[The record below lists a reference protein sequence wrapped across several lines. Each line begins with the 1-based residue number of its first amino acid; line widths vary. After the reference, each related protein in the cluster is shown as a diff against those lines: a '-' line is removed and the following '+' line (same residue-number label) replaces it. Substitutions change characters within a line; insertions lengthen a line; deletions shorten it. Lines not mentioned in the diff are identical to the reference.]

1 MDNYDLFALE
11 TPQREFQKLIFLWYF
26 GAYMHKNVCLILLL
40 FSWALPSFILEK
52 K

>member
-11 TPQREFQKLIFLWYF
+11 TLPRKLQKLIFYDIF
-26 GAYMHKNVCLILLL
+26 GAYMHKNVCLVLLL
-40 FSWALPSFILEK
+40 FSWTLPFFILEK